1 MSELLAMLTSLFSDQ
16 FVLSG
21 ASSSVSLNSFTTTIG
36 TPVGKVCANF
46 SIVSLISNEVLKM
59 FLEIMRRKNK
69 HLKIAFSN
77 LSKLNSI
84 EKTVSKSLTL
94 KFVMM
99 CLPQQLMKNKFVS
112 GIKKEG
118 DQKRIS

>member
-1 MSELLAMLTSLFSDQ
+1 MLTSLFSDQ

-21 ASSSVSLNSFTTTIG
+21 ASSSVSLNSFTTAIG
-36 TPVGKVCANF
+36 TPVGKACANF

-94 KFVMM
+94 KLVMM
-99 CLPQQLMKNKFVS
+99 CLPQQLMKNKVVS

>member
-1 MSELLAMLTSLFSDQ
+1 MLTSLFSDQ